1 MTKKK
6 EKANENVEVN
16 VDIEKDIEVEENESV
31 ELTKKQIREKECL
44 TEDVFTRL
52 YSYISIL
59 LILIETDKYS
69 DEYKISHMV
78 LLVDHMLDEVKRMS
92 KYYETIEYFN
102 GLEDDYRKILKQSC
116 C

>member
-6 EKANENVEVN
+6 ENVEVN
-16 VDIEKDIEVEENESV
+16 VDLEKDIDVEENENG
-31 ELTKKQIREKECL
+31 ELTKKQIRDKESL

-78 LLVDHMLDEVKRMS
+78 L
-92 KYYETIEYFN
+92 
-102 GLEDDYRKILKQSC
+102 
-116 C
+116 